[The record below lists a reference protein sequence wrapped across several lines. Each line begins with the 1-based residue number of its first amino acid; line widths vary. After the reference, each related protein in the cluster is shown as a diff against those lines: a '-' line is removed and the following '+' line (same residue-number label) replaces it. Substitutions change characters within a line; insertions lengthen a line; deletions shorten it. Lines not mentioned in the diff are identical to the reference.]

1 MSETSSLIE
10 RYDVPQA
17 TRQAR
22 IAIRRGDLAAAER
35 WYRLADRAATIAQ
48 RLAVA
53 ARAKERSRWTVERNP
68 V

>member
-1 MSETSSLIE
+1 MIE
-10 RYDVPQA
+10 HYDVMQA
-17 TRQAR
+17 AKHAR

-35 WYRLADRAATIAQ
+35 WYLLADRAATIAQ